1 MDDDREAYEF
11 AYALY
16 LAQQVDR
23 DAAQMIVEAGEGGK
37 FSVATLGRRL
47 NCITSFG
54 PATYVERPDSAMNRA
69 HLP

>member
-1 MDDDREAYEF
+1 MDDDREAFEF
-11 AYALY
+11 AYALH
-16 LAQQVDR
+16 LARRVDR
-23 DAAQMIVEAGEGGK
+23 EAAQIIVEAAQAGK

-69 HLP
+69 PLP